1 MNADNQNFI
10 DAYTTL
16 QKNAQILEENDM
28 LDVDALL
35 DVVNESVAAYK
46 ICQARITATEKALN
60 EALIAAD
67 APMQH

>member
-1 MNADNQNFI
+1 MNTDKQNFI

-46 ICQARITATEKALN
+46 ICQARIMATEKALN